1 MPVIKF
7 WETSP
12 CKLSHFN
19 FQLTTI
25 SCSFCDEVWVLQ
37 NKQTNKQTK
46 KSVTKF
52 PLLHAAE
59 KSPPEFETAKRAA
72 FQTIQKWGNGFAISF
87 LWLEQRIEAG
97 KRESQKVCSL
107 SPPRWLP
114 SAAFSPRNARDDVVQ
129 PVCTEALANPL
140 YLMRLGNQSEPGHF
154 FLWCFSSR
162 PQRGTAERREMLHSS
177 RKYLGQDF

>member
-1 MPVIKF
+1 MKC
-7 WETSP
+7 ESSKT
-12 CKLSHFN
+12 
-19 FQLTTI
+19 
-25 SCSFCDEVWVLQ
+25 
-37 NKQTNKQTK
+37 NKQTNK

-52 PLLHAAE
+52 PLFHAAE
-59 KSPPEFETAKRAA
+59 KSPRSSNQWVA

-87 LWLEQRIEAG
+87 LWPEQRIEAG

-140 YLMRLGNQSEPGHF
+140 YLMRLGNQSGPGHF

-162 PQRGTAERREMLHSS
+162 PQRGTAERREML
-177 RKYLGQDF
+177 RTFGKYLGQDF